1 MSCFSLL
8 LSWSHRLLSLS
19 TLNSKYE
26 CINSNICTDFNV
38 AIGVW
43 KETKV
48 AVTSWSSPS
57 FYLSFL
63 TQVEHQCT
71 IKYLKNSADLWISPH
86 LAYRLQPPAKKNGGV
101 VSGQGF
107 YLIFHVLS
115 RGQQATRKWSER
127 DRRSPDCGC
136 LLNCER
142 IRILTGQRQTS
153 CYE

>member
-26 CINSNICTDFNV
+26 CINYNICTDFNV

-63 TQVEHQCT
+63 TQVEHQRT
-71 IKYLKNSADLWISPH
+71 IKLCRSLNISAFSLPFTATSEEEWRCCVWP
-86 LAYRLQPPAKKNGGV
+86 RLLFN
-101 VSGQGF
+101 
-107 YLIFHVLS
+107 LS
-115 RGQQATRKWSER
+115 RVIKGTTGNQEVIWERSAIARLRMFTELREDSYFDWPATNIL
-127 DRRSPDCGC
+127 P
-136 LLNCER
+136 R
-142 IRILTGQRQTS
+142 IIW
-153 CYE
+153 